1 MSMKNSP
8 SSVTNGLVFHYDMNN
23 PKSWKGKPTTNYA
36 YDQNPRIDT
45 TYASRIYTS
54 ANTYPVHHPDG
65 ITVYNPNGSNIS
77 DYVNT
82 GVTDWTNT
90 YHAIWT
96 YDRALRKPVITMRDV
111 DAAWKAKSFGLSI
124 GGTPTAM
131 GLGYGDLY
139 TISWLQWTDNISKS
153 VNAGM
158 YGANTSGVN
167 NFHDGLSQSAY
178 DSTYAFNTKPYT
190 WQRVWATFQVNATR
204 NLSSWWGCYMYGY
217 FNTRN
222 TVKIADVQIE
232 TGYVSPLVENGASTR
247 TNTQALLDL
256 TGRNTI
262 TVAGLTYAADGL
274 FSFNGSSDYVTTPL
288 SLGSTDPIVTINM
301 WIKRTADFNGA
312 GYWGLGGGSSNN
324 GINGYTSVTNKIG
337 WDLWGQT
344 TFHTGQDY
352 PLNQWVNVCWV
363 KTAAT
368 FTTSTLKVYI
378 NGVEYP
384 LTTTIRNNSSSVNLA
399 TGFTVGRLSNS
410 VSAYYAPGQVGTSA
424 VYNRALSAEE
434 IQQNFNALR
443 GRYGI

>member
-65 ITVYNPNGSNIS
+65 ITVYNPNGGNIS

-96 YDRALRKPVITMRDV
+96 YDRALRKPVVTMRDV

-124 GGTPTAM
+124 GGTPAAM

-190 WQRVWATFQVNATR
+190 WQRVWATFQVNAVR
-204 NLSSWWGCYMYGY
+204 NLSAGWACYMYGY

-232 TGYVSPLVENGASTR
+232 TGYVSPIVENNASTR
-247 TNTQALLDL
+247 SNTRALLDL
-256 TGRNTI
+256 TGQKTI
-262 TVAGLTYAADGL
+262 TVQSLTYSSNGS
-274 FSFNGSSDYVTTPL
+274 FTFNGSSDYLTIPSTN
-288 SLGSTDPIVTINM
+288 LG
-301 WIKRTADFNGA
+301 NGNLPWTVSA
-312 GYWGLGGGSSNN
+312 
-324 GINGYTSVTNKIG
+324 
-337 WDLWGQT
+337 
-344 TFHTGQDY
+344 
-352 PLNQWVNVCWV
+352 WV
-363 KTAAT
+363 KT
-368 FTTSTLKVYI
+368 TTTASTL
-378 NGVEYP
+378 G
-384 LTTTIRNNSSSVNLA
+384 TGSV
-399 TGFTVGRLSNS
+399 LSNQASGPVYS
-410 VSAYYAPGQVGTSA
+410 VMCVNSGKIAYWTYQNAAWAQKLGVGTT
-424 VYNRALSAEE
+424 VNDGNWHMLTWVNYNNNTMDMYVDGKLDSNVPNSTSGNQNPVDIIGGSWNSKFAGNIDALSIYNVSLSAEQ
-434 IQQNFNALR
+434 IAQNFNALR

>member
-1 MSMKNSP
+1 MSMKNLP
-8 SSVTNGLVFHYDMNN
+8 SSVTDGLVFHYDMNN

-36 YDQNPRIDT
+36 YDQNPSIDT

-65 ITVYNPNGSNIS
+65 ITVYNPNGGNIS

-96 YDRALRKPVITMRDV
+96 YDRALRKPVVTMRDV
-111 DAAWKAKSFGLSI
+111 DAAWKAKSFTPSI
-124 GGTPTAM
+124 GGTPAAM

-139 TISWLQWTDNISKS
+139 TISWQQWTDNISKS

-167 NFHDGLSQSAY
+167 NFHDGLSQAAY

-217 FNTRN
+217 FNARN

-247 TNTQALLDL
+247 SNTQALLDL

-262 TVAGLTYAADGL
+262 TATSLTYAADGT
-274 FSFNGSSDYVTTPL
+274 FSFDGSGDYAIISTFINKPTIAITCEAWIKPTKPTLSGTIRGGAISATNSMYLGIIDSVDGGQTHALHWANQTTVNRVYSWNGNVPNNAWSHIVGTYDGSTMRAYLNGVQIYEAAQTGTIPDATYYIGTYGQGIGDGVHDFNGSISQ
-288 SLGSTDPIVTINM
+288 
-301 WIKRTADFNGA
+301 A
-312 GYWGLGGGSSNN
+312 
-324 GINGYTSVTNKIG
+324 KI
-337 WDLWGQT
+337 
-344 TFHTGQDY
+344 
-352 PLNQWVNVCWV
+352 
-363 KTAAT
+363 
-368 FTTSTLKVYI
+368 
-378 NGVEYP
+378 
-384 LTTTIRNNSSSVNLA
+384 
-399 TGFTVGRLSNS
+399 
-410 VSAYYAPGQVGTSA
+410 
-424 VYNRALSAEE
+424 YNRALTASE
-434 IQQNFNALR
+434 IQQNFNAHR